1 MTDIKESIDIT
12 KSVDTCGDVC
22 PMNVVKTKFAMK
34 DMQVDEVI
42 EVILEGG
49 DPLKNVS
56 RSVKEEGHQIIEVRR
71 DGENFRI
78 LVKKGR

>member
-1 MTDIKESIDIT
+1 MTDIKKCIDIT

-34 DMQVDEVI
+34 NMQIGEVL
-42 EVILEGG
+42 EVLLESG

-56 RSVKEEGHQIIEVRR
+56 RSVKEEGHQIIEIGR
-71 DGENFRI
+71 DGDNFRI
-78 LVKKGR
+78 LVKKGC